1 MENADLTPELVSR
14 LVASQFPEWARLPVR
29 PVDLDGN
36 DNRTFRLGRELS
48 VRLPSADEYIPQ
60 VEKEHR
66 WLPWLAPQLP
76 LAIPEPVAQG
86 VPAIGFPRPW
96 SVYRWLPGQL
106 ATADMVH
113 DTLQF
118 AADLAGFLSALH
130 SIDPAGGP
138 AAGVHSF
145 CRGGP
150 LSVLDAGA
158 REAIVVLANEVDARA
173 ATEVWETALAAASA
187 RAPVWVHGDIT
198 NSNLL
203 VVDGRLRAVL
213 DFGCCAVGDPACDL
227 AIAWTF
233 FTSESR
239 HAFRSAL
246 PFDEET
252 WARARGW
259 ALWKALITH
268 ADVIRTRSRR
278 DDAATRFGWR
288 LTSRGVIDEVLAS
301 D

>member
-1 MENADLTPELVSR
+1 MEKADLTPELVSR
-14 LVASQFPEWARLPVR
+14 LVASQFPEWARLPVC

-36 DNRTFRLGRELS
+36 DNTTFRLGRELS
-48 VRLPSADEYIPQ
+48 VRLPSADEYVPQ

-86 VPAIGFPRPW
+86 VPAMGFPRPW

-106 ATADMVH
+106 ATAHMVR
-113 DTLQF
+113 DTVRF

-138 AAGVHSF
+138 AAGAHSF
-145 CRGGP
+145 SRGGP
-150 LSVLDAGA
+150 LCVLDAGV
-158 REAIVVLANEVDARA
+158 REAMVVLAHEVDTQA

-187 RAPVWVHGDIT
+187 GAPVWVHGDIT

-233 FTSESR
+233 FTGESR
-239 HAFRSAL
+239 HAFRGAL

-259 ALWKALITH
+259 ALWKALIPMRMWFAH
-268 ADVIRTRSRR
+268 GAG
-278 DDAATRFGWR
+278 ATMLPPG
-288 LTSRGVIDEVLAS
+288 SAGG
-301 D
+301 